1 MKVLILGTSG
11 QVGTELMRAAWP
23 QGTELVG
30 LARPDVDM
38 ARPET
43 VEAAVAAHAPDL
55 VVNATAYT
63 AVDKAE
69 SDQETAFA
77 VNRDGPARLAASCAA
92 CGIPLIHISTDYVFD
107 GTKPAPYAED
117 DPVAPLG
124 VYGASKEAG
133 EAAVR
138 AALPQHVILR
148 TSWVYAAHGANFVKT
163 MLRFGRE
170 REEMR
175 VVADQHG
182 APTAAADIAAAIVT
196 IAERIAAGSGADGV
210 PTGVPGDIPWGTYH
224 FTGAGETTWH
234 GFAERIFQRLE
245 AATGRR
251 PRLQAITTADYPTP
265 ARRPANSRLDCARIR
280 SAFGIEAPRW
290 EDSLDRVLDELL
302 SPTAS

>member
-43 VEAAVAAHAPDL
+43 VEAAVAAHAPGL

-107 GTKPAPYAED
+107 GTKAAPYVEG

-182 APTAAADIAAAIVT
+182 APTAAADIAATIVT
-196 IAERIAAGSGADGV
+196 IAKRIAAGSEGGV
-210 PTGVPGDIPWGTYH
+210 PWGTYH

>member
-43 VEAAVAAHAPDL
+43 VEAAVAAHAPGL

-69 SDQETAFA
+69 SDRETAFA

-107 GTKPAPYAED
+107 GTKAAPYAED

-182 APTAAADIAAAIVT
+182 APTADAAIAAAIVT
-196 IAERIAAGSGADGV
+196 IEERIAAGSGGS
-210 PTGVPGDIPWGTYH
+210 VPGSVPWGTYH

-251 PRLQAITTADYPTP
+251 PRLQAIATADYPTP